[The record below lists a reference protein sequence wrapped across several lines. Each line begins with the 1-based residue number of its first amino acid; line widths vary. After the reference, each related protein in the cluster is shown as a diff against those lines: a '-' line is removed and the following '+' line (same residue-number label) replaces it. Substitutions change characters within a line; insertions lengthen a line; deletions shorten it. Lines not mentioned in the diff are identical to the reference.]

1 MPSYRALWS
10 AAVMQA
16 KADVEH
22 QPFESIDYDQAVAFF
37 IGGGAWAES
46 RLALADC
53 LELHPDDLE
62 RVGRRCIAARRELEG
77 LPPERPRLRRPASLS
92 PVITLPEPGLPK
104 LVSTGLTRT

>member
-22 QPFESIDYDQAVAFF
+22 QPFESIGYDQAVAFF

-53 LELHPDDLE
+53 LELHPGDLE
-62 RVGRRCIAARRELEG
+62 RVGRRCIAARRQLEG
-77 LPPERPRLRRPASLS
+77 LPPEPA
-92 PVITLPEPGLPK
+92 GLQRAVP
-104 LVSTGLTRT
+104 LAISTGVILPVR